1 MRPLI
6 LALASQ
12 LSNCCD
18 DDFMNF
24 NMFVVVCILLAV
36 QPRGLARTDDY
47 WDENFD
53 EDKNCEAEDE
63 IEKLLNQPKPTRCA
77 VTRHGKSSIIIM
89 ITD

>member
-1 MRPLI
+1 
-6 LALASQ
+6 
-12 LSNCCD
+12 
-18 DDFMNF
+18 MNF